1 MLKQEEA
8 LAELDTSIDD
18 WVRKLET
25 AENRRTRV
33 RQKLLEHVAA
43 ATLLPASSAA
53 VHASGNLQQVM
64 GVAGPGTKDVS
75 TPPRSPSKHKFAS
88 RNGSSSPS
96 PQRVVAQVP
105 STILEHPVGEEVA
118 EKGSPSQKPKSLRRG
133 DTESIRI
140 YAGDDVYALL
150 ADVENEIS
158 KMSSGM
164 DIYTPGLP
172 DSKRTELHRKQSHEM
187 LNGGALCT
195 DSPVKRDLSSAIPS
209 SPPAPTPPMKD
220 SPDMMLSSAVFRP

>member
-18 WVRKLET
+18 WVSKLEK

-43 ATLLPASSAA
+43 ATLLPISPAA
-53 VHASGNLQQVM
+53 VHASGSLQQVM
-64 GVAGPGTKDVS
+64 GIPDSRLPDVS
-75 TPPRSPSKHKFAS
+75 TPPRSPSKQAFSPRH
-88 RNGSSSPS
+88 GGESPS

-105 STILEHPVGEEVA
+105 STILEQPLEEAA
-118 EKGSPSQKPKSLRRG
+118 EPQTIAKPLRRE
-133 DTESIRI
+133 DVESIRI

-158 KMSSGM
+158 KMSNATVDGLVG
-164 DIYTPGLP
+164 DIS
-172 DSKRTELHRKQSHEM
+172 DWKRTELHRQQSHEM
-187 LNGGALCT
+187 LNGTHDTQT
-195 DSPVKRDLSSAIPS
+195 DMDNATPMT
-209 SPPAPTPPMKD
+209 PPAPTPPMKD
-220 SPDMMLSSAVFRP
+220 EPVTPQVLLTNAVFKG